1 LEAAETTSLPYGPP
15 DLAASASVLSFKVYV
30 PGTMGETNEG
40 VCANTPKGAIK
51 SKNLTAFI
59 FFLKI
64 TNLSQL
70 RKPIIY

>member
-1 LEAAETTSLPYGPP
+1 
-15 DLAASASVLSFKVYV
+15 LSFKVYV